1 MGERAEPELQLDEL
15 SSRVLDQ
22 VDLIP
27 PGRVATYGDLAA
39 KVGTGPRQVGR
50 IMATLGHLV
59 PWWRVVR
66 ADGTLAVAARARPH
80 WEAEAIPHRPFRDSW
95 RVELGPCRW
104 VPGSDSAPGR
114 SGAVTPGDD

>member
-1 MGERAEPELQLDEL
+1 MGEGEDPELQLNEL

-27 PGRVATYGDLAA
+27 PGQVATYGDIAA
-39 KVGTGPRQVGR
+39 RVGTGPRQVGR

-66 ADGTLAVAARARPH
+66 ADGTLTVAARARPH
-80 WEAEAIPHRPFRDSW
+80 WEAEAIPHRPTRDSW
-95 RVELGPCRW
+95 RVELGTYRW
-104 VPGSDSAPGR
+104 HPGPDPIPGE
-114 SGAVTPGDD
+114 SGAVTPGNG